1 MNYILI
7 DNSTGN
13 KYVMEFTFMD
23 FHLSVKAPDG
33 SSPTLEQAIMQ
44 IDIWNKAQRNY
55 KNEFTYSLENN

>member
-1 MNYILI
+1 
-7 DNSTGN
+7 
-13 KYVMEFTFMD
+13 MEFTFMD